1 MLMSLAS
8 TANGVEL
15 IGSTT
20 YELGEISF
28 ITPHCLL
35 ANTDDIVSKGT
46 VGLAS
51 YMYLYL
57 CSARFEC
64 FPQR

>member
-1 MLMSLAS
+1 M
-8 TANGVEL
+8 
-15 IGSTT
+15 GSVMTSSVV
-20 YELGEISF
+20 SF
-28 ITPHCLL
+28 IHCLL